1 MSVVFALI
9 AALMVAGSGVL
20 RTQASGHLAQTEI
33 ALAPLLAMGGT
44 LDDLCAEEE
53 GAHCPGCVECDSCC
67 LQLSAP
73 LPMQSALAATRWQLV
88 IAQGAPLDRIAG
100 LPLRAPPSPP
110 ARAPPRLI

>member
-20 RTQASGHLAQTEI
+20 RAQASGHLAQTEI
-33 ALAPLLAMGGT
+33 ELAPLLEMGGT
-44 LDDLCAEEE
+44 LDDLCAEEGE
-53 GAHCPGCVECDSCC
+53 HCPGCVECDSCC

-88 IAQGAPLDRIAG
+88 IAQGAPLDRMTG
-100 LPLRAPPSPP
+100 LPLRAAPSPP